1 MGSLRVPRA
10 VLWSRLPGISGPTGQ
25 CGPSRPSTEEGIV
38 IIGVPREIK
47 NNEFRVGMTPAGV
60 AEFVAHGHTV
70 LVERGAGEGSSFADA
85 GYASVGARLVDS
97 AAEVYGEAG
106 LIVKVKEPQPS
117 ELAMLRPGQVL
128 FTYLHLAPDRAQTE
142 GLLRSGAVCIAY
154 ETVELPDGR
163 LPLLAPMSEVA
174 GRMAAQ
180 VGASLLQ
187 RPNGGRGVLMGGVP
201 GVQPATVLVL
211 GAGSVGLNAAYV
223 ARGMGASVTLM
234 DLDLE
239 KLRQV
244 DRLWG
249 NTVRTLHSN
258 RHDLERMVAGADLII
273 GAVLVA
279 GAKTPVLVT
288 REMVSAMKPGAVVVD
303 VSVDQGGCVETTRPT
318 THAAPTFVAENVL
331 HYCVTNMPGAVPHT
345 STLALT
351 HATLHYGLAIA
362 DRGWREAVRG
372 DPALARGVNVLEG
385 SVTHRPVAE
394 AHGMEYTPLDE
405 VAG

>member
-1 MGSLRVPRA
+1 M
-10 VLWSRLPGISGPTGQ
+10 
-25 CGPSRPSTEEGIV
+25 

-60 AEFVAHGHTV
+60 AEFLAHGHKL
-70 LVERGAGEGSSFADA
+70 LVERGAGEGSSFSDA
-85 GYASVGARLVDS
+85 EYAGVGARLVAS
-97 AAEVYGEAG
+97 ASAVYGEAEM
-106 LIVKVKEPQPS
+106 IVKVKEPQPA
-117 ELAMLRPGQVL
+117 EVAMLRRGQVL

-142 GLLRSGAVCIAY
+142 GLLHTGAVCIAY

-180 VGASLLQ
+180 VGAALLQ

-201 GVQPATVLVL
+201 GVPPASVLVL
-211 GAGSVGLNAAYV
+211 GAGSVGFNAAYV
-223 ARGMGASVTLM
+223 ARGMGASVTVM
-234 DLDLE
+234 DLDLDR
-239 KLRQV
+239 LRQI

-249 NTVRTLHSN
+249 TTVHTLHSN
-258 RHDLERMVAGADLII
+258 RRELERMVAGADLVI

-288 REMVSAMKPGAVVVD
+288 REMVATMKPRAVVVD

-318 THAAPTFVAENVL
+318 SHAAPTFMVDDVL
-331 HYCVTNMPGAVPHT
+331 HYGVTNMPGALPHT

-351 HATLHYGLAIA
+351 NATLRYGLAIA
-362 DRGWREAVRG
+362 DQGWRQAVRN
-372 DPALARGVNVLEG
+372 DPALARGVNVLDG
-385 SVTHRPVAE
+385 HITHRPVAE
-394 AHGMEYTPLDE
+394 AHGMEFTPIEPLTR
-405 VAG
+405 GT